1 MTHFLRDLLRQP
13 AETANSILY
22 AERSTVYC
30 TRTYVI
36 NGFGKG
42 MALAV
47 PPGANKH
54 AGFSP
59 CGPWQFAWFSS
70 LGDGR

>member
-1 MTHFLRDLLRQP
+1 MTHFLRDLLGQP

-30 TRTYVI
+30 TRTYFI
-36 NGFGKG
+36 NGIGKG
-42 MALAV
+42 TALAV
-47 PPGANKH
+47 PPGANKD

-59 CGPWQFAWFSS
+59 
-70 LGDGR
+70 